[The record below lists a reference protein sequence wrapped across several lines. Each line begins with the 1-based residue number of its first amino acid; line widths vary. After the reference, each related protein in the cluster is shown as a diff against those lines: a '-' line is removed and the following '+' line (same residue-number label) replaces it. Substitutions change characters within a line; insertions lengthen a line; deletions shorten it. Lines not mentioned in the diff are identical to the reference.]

1 MVEANADVGL
11 YTSQP
16 LEQMGFHVFWVPDAK
31 SALEALTP
39 NPESF
44 QVVFSDISMP
54 GMSGMELLDA
64 IDALYPWL
72 PVVLTT
78 GYNDEYARIAQEE
91 AKRFVLLQKPYATE
105 TLALLLQKV
114 VKGRL
119 GA

>member
-1 MVEANADVGL
+1 
-11 YTSQP
+11 
-16 LEQMGFHVFWVPDAK
+16 
-31 SALEALTP
+31 
-39 NPESF
+39 
-44 QVVFSDISMP
+44 VVFSDISMP
-54 GMSGMELLDA
+54 GMSGLELLDA
-64 IDALYPWL
+64 IEALYPWL

-119 GA
+119 GGLMGVE